1 MSNLKKTYKRRPKA
15 IAADTLQ
22 IMEQGSYKNK
32 NGNTINIAS
41 LLDHS
46 LSGTQLYTPEEL
58 AYITSGNNDK
68 YETIYEVNNETTLD
82 AVRRLVADGEQ
93 QVLCLNFASAKNP
106 GGGFLGGAVAQEE
119 SIARASGL
127 YPTLLKGEA
136 YYTFHR
142 GLGTCLYSD
151 HMIYSPDVP
160 VFKYENGELMDEAI
174 CVSVITSPAA
184 NAGAIHRNEPDNK
197 SLIEP
202 VMRIRTEKVLA
213 LSAQQGHEVL
223 VLGAW
228 GCGVFRND
236 PEMIAGLFEELL
248 KRKFKGTFKKIVFA
262 VKTKSEPMLEAFSRR
277 FK

>member
-1 MSNLKKTYKRRPKA
+1 MKPKA
-15 IAADTLQ
+15 IAADTLE
-22 IMEQGSYKNK
+22 IMKKGSYKNK
-32 NGNTINIAS
+32 NGKAVNIAS
-41 LLDHS
+41 LLDRS

-58 AYITSGNNDK
+58 EYITYGNTGK
-68 YETIYEVNNETTLD
+68 YTTQYEVNNETTLD
-82 AVRRLVADGEQ
+82 AVRRLVADGER
-93 QVLCLNFASAKNP
+93 VLCLNFASAKNP

-136 YYTFHR
+136 YYKFHR
-142 GLGTCLYSD
+142 AQDTCLYSD

-160 VFKYENGELMDEAI
+160 VFKYENGEPMDEAI

-184 NAGAIHRNEPDNK
+184 NAGAILRNEPGNA
-197 SLIEP
+197 SRIEP

-213 LSAQQGHEVL
+213 LSAQHQHELL

-236 PEMIAGLFEELL
+236 PVMIAGLFEELL
-248 KRKFKGTFKKIVFA
+248 EGKFKGTFKKIVFA
-262 VKTKSEPMLEAFSRR
+262 VKTNNEAMLGAFSSR
-277 FK
+277 FKSSIL